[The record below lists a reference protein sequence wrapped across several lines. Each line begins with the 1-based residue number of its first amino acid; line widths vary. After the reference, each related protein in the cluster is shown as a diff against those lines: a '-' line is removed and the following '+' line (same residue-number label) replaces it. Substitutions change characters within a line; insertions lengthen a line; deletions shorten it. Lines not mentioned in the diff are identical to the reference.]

1 MLFIQLNKIER
12 STARGY
18 RDNDDE
24 GDVRASSEGA
34 RAVYVNAASIRNMQ
48 PRRDGAVGS
57 RLTFNDGGGYAVRE
71 TCEQIIQ
78 LLGNDADLRQ
88 PSADI
93 LALQAPAASPAA
105 H

>member
-1 MLFIQLNKIER
+1 MLLIQLNKIER
-12 STARGY
+12 STVRGY
-18 RDNDDE
+18 HDHDDE
-24 GDVRASSEGA
+24 GDARQSEGA

-71 TCEQIIQ
+71 SCGQILE
-78 LLGNDADLRQ
+78 LLGNDAVLRQ